1 MKTFTQI
8 VMQPTTRDGT
18 LKSTLALTR
27 LATADLDVSYYG
39 EVSVQG
45 ENLELGALVAAAL
58 LPAYDNKSTETLGS
72 LLALY
77 RDGYVSAIQK
87 DTAQALSDAKTK
99 VKDRD
104 RAKPFETA
112 EEYLQGNLSI
122 AKIDAVKVYTDIDS
136 LLSSNPDIAALT
148 DFLMNLREQIL
159 PTKVM
164 DVYKRKVAEELSIK
178 EQIAKLKA
186 LGYDNARVNPDGSI
200 TVS

>member
-39 EVSVQG
+39 EISVQG
-45 ENLELGALVAAAL
+45 EKLELGALVAAAL
-58 LPAYDNKSTETLGS
+58 LPAYDNKSAETLES

-77 RDGYVSAIQK
+77 RDGYVLALQK
-87 DTAQALSDAKTK
+87 DTAQAMSDAKTK
-99 VKDRD
+99 VKDK
-104 RAKPFETA
+104 AKPFETA

-122 AKIDAVKVYTDIDS
+122 AKIDAVKVYTDIDA

-148 DFLMNLREQIL
+148 SFLKDLREQIL

-186 LGYDNARVNPDGSI
+186 LGYDNARVNSDGSI